1 MLVNADPDVLDENH
15 ESRSEMSENVNSQ
28 TRTERSCLT
37 VTNIPANVFTSD
49 KVKVACFNTRS

>member
-1 MLVNADPDVLDENH
+1 MLVNADPDLLDENH
-15 ESRSEMSENVNSQ
+15 ESVSDMSEDVNRQ

-49 KVKVACFNTRS
+49 KVKVVCFNTRS